1 MPRASQKRLP
11 NSTRC
16 SQASETAE
24 KHSAETSSVQQ
35 SSQHTSFD
43 LVRAILDSKW
53 STQKQYSYPPTTHRS
68 QNITYTFLYRNL
80 DAIIKSQCFFSTC
93 CGTCIVTYNVQFRGF
108 RHPEEWASYSKAH
121 SFLKL
126 YLLCFVYFTTAEIL
140 KLQFPN

>member
-11 NSTRC
+11 SSTQC

-43 LVRAILDSKW
+43 LVRAILDSKR
-53 STQKQYSYPPTTHRS
+53 STQKQYPYPPTIHRS

-80 DAIIKSQCFFSTC
+80 DAIIKTQCFFQPVVGHALSPIMC
-93 CGTCIVTYNVQFRGF
+93 SLEG
-108 RHPEEWASYSKAH
+108 SD
-121 SFLKL
+121 
-126 YLLCFVYFTTAEIL
+126 IL
-140 KLQFPN
+140 KNGQVTQRHTLS